1 MKNIIL
7 QKLLLCLIKWCVVSI
22 FLIAGNVFAATE
34 VTTQSGKNSLRVMIA
49 LKNYDVE
56 KYHVAI
62 NGNIVAITFDIK
74 EDLDVSKTRDS
85 LYPHAKDISFS
96 NNTLSI
102 TLNDFKYISRKFISD
117 KFIGI
122 DLIRDS
128 KIKEPKYLD
137 KKQDPKLQKKEE
149 KTAKIIPDAPK
160 TGEKVKNDNVKDDS
174 SKIIDKLINNVI
186 NDKIDLVDLRA
197 ELQQLIL
204 DGSDQAREEELR
216 KLIEKATGGKIVYIS
231 DEDVG
236 PNFLVA
242 ANSDVKPDIKKINK
256 RMIKTIEVTPQT
268 IEAKNSFQIK
278 IKWPEFVGA
287 ASFIRAG
294 RLWLVFDYPAKI
306 NWQPIDNNYLT
317 LESSF
322 IKDGFSISIFQVNNK
337 NSIAKIWDNNKEILL
352 FVGDKKYDNFGYK
365 RKDKQQ
371 SLANDEVVFFPNEY
385 VQEPLNITD
394 EYVGDNI
401 TIVPTVA
408 NAYDQNIK
416 ITYPGFSLLPSI
428 QGLLFETY
436 NDDVSYKRVDG
447 GVEANEVSLDPENI
461 IVKKKIE
468 KIEKSSRGFY
478 KFDDWKGASDPNY
491 YKNISNIYEDL
502 TYSSPEKKS
511 KYRLDLLKFYFANGL
526 LPETEAVIKYIKVV
540 DPELYDNVEVQ
551 AIFAATD
558 FLQGNFG
565 DARFRYMEIEKI
577 ADIPSYHKRELKFW
591 LDAVNSAMED
601 NRGENYYVLKNDAGF
616 FNTYPAKLK
625 NYFRMLNI
633 NQLIDKENYIYAKEI
648 LKKIDILAL
657 SDKEKNTIKIYQAK
671 IEDAEGQISKALALY
686 SQVMADPLDP
696 MNRSKA
702 TYEKVKLVVDSN
714 KMSKKDAIEQL
725 NKVTFAWRGDAVEAN
740 ILELLGQYNIDEG
753 NYAQGLRLWRTIVSS
768 AVDNGRAVMV
778 ASNMSKVFSQI
789 IVDPKFSDMDAAALY
804 YEFRELTPIGKIGD
818 DIISN
823 VEDRLIRLD
832 LLIQASALIRYKLEN
847 RLIGVEKEPY
857 INKLA
862 KVYLNAGK
870 PEDALDVLD
879 SSVNLDMLTMELLS
893 ERIYIKVKSLIVLKK
908 YDDALEYLNDKEGIL
923 IDALKAEIYWESKNW
938 EGLKSIL
945 RPIVR
950 NYNKNN
956 NPLSAHEAEKI
967 LQLAVTYSML
977 QEKQSIITLQSDFS
991 ARIKDKDITAALD
1004 YLVNTTRIINPQNLE
1019 ASLGIKETQ
1028 KFLKELD
1035 QNQQNVQNKQK
1046 SQ

>member
-102 TLNDFKYISRKFISD
+102 TLNDFKYTSRKFISD

-128 KIKEPKYLD
+128 KIKEPKYSD
-137 KKQDPKLQKKEE
+137 KNQDPKLQKKEE

-294 RLWLVFDYPAKI
+294 RLWLVFDFPAKI
-306 NWQPIDNNYLT
+306 HWQPIDNNYLT

-352 FVGDKKYDNFGYK
+352 FIGDKKYDNFGYK
-365 RKDKQQ
+365 RKEKQQ
-371 SLANDEVVFFPNEY
+371 SLANDEVVFFPNDY
-385 VQEPLNITD
+385 VQDPLSITD

-416 ITYPGFSLLPSI
+416 ITYPSFSLLPSI

-491 YKNISNIYEDL
+491 YKNITNIYEYL

-511 KYRLDLLKFYFANGL
+511 KHRLDLLKFYFANGL

-671 IEDAEGQISKALALY
+671 IEDAEGQMGKALALY

-702 TYEKVKLVVDSN
+702 TYEKVKLAVDSN

-740 ILELLGQYNIDEG
+740 VLELLGQYNIDEG

-870 PEDALDVLD
+870 PDDALDVLD

-893 ERIYIKVKSLIVLKK
+893 ERIYIKVKSLIALKK
-908 YDDALEYLNDKEGIL
+908 YDDALEYLNDKEGVL